1 MQVFSLRA
9 AVLAAAV
16 AAPGAQASEALQLA
30 KRLVV
35 GSGLAVQLKAFP
47 RQVDQDLEQAQGRM
61 PDHLPNHMLE
71 ALRAAA
77 RESYS
82 PVILEDDMVR
92 AVAERLTVAEMRKAL
107 VWLDTET
114 GRRLTRAEEMAAE
127 KITPQL
133 IQAYAEG
140 MKRRPLSARRSELIA
155 GLVES
160 TRAVDSTLNI
170 MESMALGI
178 AVGMDSMQPA
188 QKRIGVSGLRARL
201 RESMPPDKLRAEI
214 GVVTPAIYAYTYR
227 DASDADLAA
236 YLDFNRSSSGVRYND
251 AMLDALAEALARAS
265 VRVGAAVDS
274 ARHRR
279 AA

>member
-9 AVLAAAV
+9 AMLVAAV
-16 AAPGAQASEALQLA
+16 SASGAQGSEALQVA
-30 KRLVV
+30 KRVVV
-35 GSGLAVQLKAFP
+35 GSGLPAQLKAFP
-47 RQVDQDLEQAQGRM
+47 RQVDQDLEQVHGRLPGHM
-61 PDHLPNHMLE
+61 PDHMLE

-77 RESYS
+77 RASYS
-82 PVILEDDMVR
+82 PEILEDDIVR
-92 AVAERLTVAEMRKAL
+92 ALAARLTVAEMRKAL

-114 GRRLTRAEEMAAE
+114 GRRLTRAEELAAE
-127 KITPQL
+127 KITPQV

-140 MKRRPLSARRSELIA
+140 LQRRPLSARRSELIA

-170 MESMALGI
+170 MQSMALGI
-178 AVGMDSMQPA
+178 AIGMDSMQPA
-188 QKRIGVSGLRARL
+188 QKRIGPSALEARL
-201 RESMPPDKLRAEI
+201 REAMPPEKLRAEI
-214 GVVTPAIYAYTYR
+214 GAVTPVVHAYTYR

-236 YLDFNRSSSGVRYND
+236 YLEFNRSGSGARYNE
-251 AMLDALAEALARAS
+251 AMLEALAEALAKAS

>member
-1 MQVFSLRA
+1 MQMLSLRA

-16 AAPGAQASEALQLA
+16 AAPGVQASEALQVA

-35 GSGLAVQLKAFP
+35 GSGLAAQLKAFP
-47 RQVDQDLEQAQGRM
+47 RQLEQDLEQVQGRM
-61 PDHLPNHMLE
+61 PDHMLD

-82 PVILEDDMVR
+82 PLLLEDDIVR
-92 AVAERLTVAEMRKAL
+92 AVAARLTVAEMRKAL

-133 IQAYAEG
+133 IQAYAHG
-140 MKRRPLSARRSELIA
+140 LKRRAPSPRRSELIA

-170 MESMALGI
+170 MEGMALGI

-188 QKRIGVSGLRARL
+188 QKRIGVSGLLARL
-201 RESMPPDKLRAEI
+201 RESMPPEKLRAEI
-214 GVVTPAIYAYTYR
+214 GAVTPVLYAYTYR
-227 DASDADLAA
+227 DASDAELAA
-236 YLDFNRSSSGVRYND
+236 YLDFNRSSSGARYND
-251 AMLDALAEALARAS
+251 AMLDALAEALAKAS